1 MKPKTRLQVEVW
13 NLHQKL
19 SEPKEHEPF
28 MISKHDFYYTTHYK
42 NLVCLECNH
51 MWKPDGQLWHEELVG
66 TKCPSCQKKLKY
78 IKIENG
84 QRGVRILTFSESL
97 KVDRFQVH
105 RYFSCWKHMSKKK
118 LPEYSYKS
126 LFEEWK
132 DWDKDKRVIVGRTI
146 SYSTDGFSTSDYEI
160 RNIMQSGWRAPTYD
174 NVASDFNLP
183 KPQFLP
189 RFHKYG
195 LKEDFHNCDYRFL
208 LKLLELSPKIE
219 TLLKNRQKELLF
231 TAVHKKSE
239 HNRYWPQIKIMIRHK
254 YKIKDAGLWY
264 DYLDLLSFFG
274 KDLHSPKYICP
285 ANLKKEHDRYVAKKR
300 LVEKRQKLEAQKKK
314 MVADQKNYEKE
325 KSIYFGLVFQENK
338 IRIEVIDSVAKVLEY
353 GDKFK
358 HCIYTNSY
366 YNKKDSLLLVAFADQ
381 EPVETI
387 ELSLTNFKVLQSR
400 GLQNEASKFNPQIL
414 ELISKNTGKIKNIKP
429 LKTKK
434 SKSNNLIQAYE
445 NHN

>member
-51 MWKPDGQLWHEELVG
+51 IWKPEGQLWHEELIG
-66 TKCPSCQKKLKY
+66 TKCPSCQKKLKH
-78 IKIENG
+78 IKIQNG
-84 QRGVRILTFSESL
+84 VSASKILMFSQVL
-97 KVDRFQVH
+97 TVGRFQVF
-105 RYFSCWKHMSKKK
+105 RYFSCWKHMTKKNV
-118 LPEYSYKS
+118 PHYHFRA

-132 DWDKDKRVIVGRTI
+132 DFDKDKRVIVGRTI
-146 SYSTDGFSTSDYEI
+146 SYSGDGFSTTDYEV
-160 RNIMQSGWRAPTYD
+160 RHVMQSGWRAPTYD
-174 NVASDFNLP
+174 TLASDFNLP
-183 KPQFLP
+183 KPEFLP

-195 LKEDFHNCDYRFL
+195 LKDDFHNCDYRFL

-219 TLLKNRQKELLF
+219 TLLKTRQKQLLF
-231 TAVHKKSE
+231 TAVHKQSH
-239 HNRYWPQIKIMIRHK
+239 HNRFWPQIKIVIRHK

-285 ANLKKEHDRYVAKKR
+285 DNLKKEHDRYVAKKR
-300 LVEKRQKLEAQKKK
+300 IVEKKQKLEAQKNK
-314 MVADQKNYEKE
+314 MVTDQKNYEKE
-325 KSIYFGLVFQENK
+325 KSIYFGLAFQENQIK
-338 IRIEVIDSVAKVLEY
+338 IEVIDTVEKVLEY

-366 YNKKDSLLLVAFADQ
+366 YKKKDSLLLVAFAGK

-387 ELSLTNFKVLQSR
+387 EFSLTNFKVLQSR
-400 GLQNEASKFNPQIL
+400 GLQNEASKFNAQIL
-414 ELISKNTGKIKNIKP
+414 ELISKNTSKIKSIKP
-429 LKTKK
+429 DKQKK